1 MTRANEL
8 QKKTIEKHTATANN
22 TARESNNFNKNEK
35 LYDEKKVVK
44 MAKQKYIKII
54 FELINVY
61 EMMMMM
67 MIRREDE
74 EINVMY
80 KKNEK

>member
-8 QKKTIEKHTATANN
+8 QKEKTIEKHTAT
-22 TARESNNFNKNEK
+22 TQQRENQIILIESEK
-35 LYDEKKVVK
+35 LYDEKIKIKVVK
-44 MAKQKYIKII
+44 MAKKSIKII

-61 EMMMMM
+61 EMM
-67 MIRREDE
+67 IKTEGE

-80 KKNEK
+80 KKNER

>member
-8 QKKTIEKHTATANN
+8 QKEKTIEKHTAT
-22 TARESNNFNKNEK
+22 TQRENQIILIESEK
-35 LYDEKKVVK
+35 LYDEKIKIKVVK
-44 MAKQKYIKII
+44 MAKKSIKII

-61 EMMMMM
+61 EMM
-67 MIRREDE
+67 IKTEGE

-80 KKNEK
+80 KKNER